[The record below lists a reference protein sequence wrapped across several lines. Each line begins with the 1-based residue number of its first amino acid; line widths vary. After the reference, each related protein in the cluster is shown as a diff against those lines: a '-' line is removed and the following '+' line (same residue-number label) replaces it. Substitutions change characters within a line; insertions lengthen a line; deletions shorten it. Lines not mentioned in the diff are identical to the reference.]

1 MNELF
6 EKKSLPFYKFGDA
19 IYLQKIGTT
28 DWIDY
33 IRRRFEVTG
42 KQISKELAEKICQ
55 RVNNHSS
62 YVQQLAWLV
71 WIHTDKTAT
80 EQDFEAAYQDIID
93 CFYAFERELSDYI
106 SSRTLIT
113 VKLKNRNEK

>member
-6 EKKSLPFYKFGDA
+6 EKKNLPFYKFGDA

-42 KQISKELAEKICQ
+42 KQISKSWPKRYVKGWITIRLTY
-55 RVNNHSS
+55 SS
-62 YVQQLAWLV
+62 
-71 WIHTDKTAT
+71 
-80 EQDFEAAYQDIID
+80 
-93 CFYAFERELSDYI
+93 
-106 SSRTLIT
+106 
-113 VKLKNRNEK
+113 

>member
-42 KQISKELAEKICQ
+42 KQISKELAEKGG
-55 RVNNHSS
+55 
-62 YVQQLAWLV
+62 
-71 WIHTDKTAT
+71 
-80 EQDFEAAYQDIID
+80 
-93 CFYAFERELSDYI
+93 
-106 SSRTLIT
+106 
-113 VKLKNRNEK
+113 